1 MDVTTELASGFLVAR
16 YVELRPKLV
25 EGSAA
30 RAEWDEV
37 FGAFR
42 RRIDERY
49 VWPIGQLAQSR
60 RGPHQTVPGFA
71 ILALDCLLIDTIQS
85 FREGRV
91 GTGDVSSAK
100 SFKSFLDARRF
111 ASFTRKD
118 RNEFFHYV
126 RNALL
131 HNGETRGDWKVRS
144 NTPSMLSRDA
154 IAGTRTLNRSLFHA
168 AVVEELEDYCR
179 ELTTG
184 APEVREAFLRRM
196 DAICGLVPPQP
207 RVYFAYGSNL
217 VEDEMLAKAPDAEP
231 YGPAFVPGYRIVFNK
246 HSTTRGCDAASIEK
260 CPSRV
265 LWGFLYRLRPEDEAR
280 LRKRESGY
288 VEHRVHAWRV
298 EGIADCE
305 GATRVDAYTFIG
317 KTACT
322 ASCGPTEKYRT
333 IVVDGART
341 RALPSDYI
349 ATLER

>member
-1 MDVTTELASGFLVAR
+1 MDVTTELASDFLVAR
-16 YVELRPKLV
+16 YLELRPKLV

-30 RAEWDEV
+30 NGEWAEV
-37 FGAFR
+37 LGAFR
-42 RRIDERY
+42 RRIEERY
-49 VWPIGQLAQSR
+49 VRPIGQLARSA
-60 RGPHQTVPGFA
+60 RGAQQTVPGFA

-126 RNALL
+126 RNGLL

-144 NTPSMLSRDA
+144 NTPAMLSRDA
-154 IAGTRTLNRSLFHA
+154 TAGTRTLNRTAFHA
-168 AVVEELEDYCR
+168 AVVAELEDYCG
-179 ELTTG
+179 ELVSG

-196 DAICGLVPPQP
+196 DAICGLVPPQR

-217 VEDEMLAKAPDAEP
+217 VQAEMLAKAPHAEP
-231 YGPAFVPGYRIVFNK
+231 YGLAFVPGYRLVFTK

-265 LWGFLYRLRPEDEAR
+265 LWGFLYRVKPEDQTS

-288 VEHRVHAWRV
+288 VEQRVQAWRV
-298 EGIADCE
+298 EGVADCE
-305 GATRVDAYTFIG
+305 RGTRVEAYTFIG
-317 KTACT
+317 KASCT
-322 ASCGPTEKYRT
+322 ASCGPTEEYRA
-333 IVVDGART
+333 IVVDGARL
-341 RALPSDYI
+341 RGLPNDYI
-349 ATLER
+349 ASLEA